1 MTADEFL
8 SQIEKY
14 DTLIDGKLNERQKL
28 WCLAT
33 KVTASFDREA
43 VQSSGVSDKVGD
55 IGAKLV
61 DVEREID
68 EIVDFYIDIQRECI
82 EVIERLA
89 NKPLMYKVI
98 HKHYVEY
105 MSYAEIAEE
114 EHYSYTWIMEIRD
127 RALREVEKILQEKS
141 LKNQKS
147 V

>member
-43 VQSSGVSDKVGD
+43 VQTSGISDKVGD

-61 DVEREID
+61 DIEREID
-68 EIVDFYIDIQRECI
+68 EMVDLYIDIQKDCI
-82 EVIERLA
+82 RVIERLS
-89 NKPLMYKVI
+89 NKPLMYKVL

-105 MSYAEIAEE
+105 MSYTEIAEE

-127 RALREVEKILQEKS
+127 RALQEVDKILQEKS
-141 LKNQKS
+141 LKSKKS